1 MTMKT
6 INKSLLVLLTFFI
19 AAACTYEFPETPQP
33 QAGQADFT
41 KMIAV
46 GNSLTA
52 GFMNNALYTAGQ
64 NASFVKI
71 MAKQMETVGGGAF
84 NQADIG
90 SVNGCSNPGGG
101 CTQGRLYLKY
111 SDFPTS
117 TSAGPVYSIGSF
129 GNLLTALTAEQKA
142 ALNNFG
148 VPGASILSAT
158 NAGLSAN
165 PHYERIASA
174 PGTSTLIGDAATA
187 LAAGGTFFTFWLGN
201 NDVLGYAT
209 GGAADENALT
219 GTDLFNAAYDA
230 AINAIL
236 AANANAKGAV
246 ANIPDVTS
254 IPYFRTVPYNPVPL
268 DEATADLLNGA
279 NGFGGY
285 NAALEGLKNPAF
297 GGAFG
302 TPEQLD
308 ARKITFAAGSNNRL
322 VIVDEHLP
330 SLADGFDAL
339 LGIGAITPEQRT
351 ALTPYEQAR
360 QTTSN
365 DLIVLPAAS
374 FIGTTVGG
382 NPLLING
389 VSVPL
394 GDQWVVTP
402 TEKQTIQNRV
412 NAFNSKISDVVA
424 ANSNR
429 LVLVNIHD
437 ILNQLAE
444 TGVPINGSTLTASIT
459 PPFGAF
465 SLDGVH
471 PNARGHAF
479 IANQF
484 IEAINAKFKSS
495 IPLCN
500 PNDFAGNE
508 LPVP

>member
-1 MTMKT
+1 
-6 INKSLLVLLTFFI
+6 
-19 AAACTYEFPETPQP
+19 
-33 QAGQADFT
+33 
-41 KMIAV
+41 
-46 GNSLTA
+46 
-52 GFMNNALYTAGQ
+52 
-64 NASFVKI
+64 
-71 MAKQMETVGGGAF
+71 
-84 NQADIG
+84 
-90 SVNGCSNPGGG
+90 CS
-101 CTQGRLYLKY
+101 
-111 SDFPTS
+111 SD
-117 TSAGPVYSIGSF
+117 
-129 GNLLTALTAEQKA
+129 L
-142 ALNNFG
+142 
-148 VPGASILSAT
+148 
-158 NAGLSAN
+158 
-165 PHYERIASA
+165 
-174 PGTSTLIGDAATA
+174 
-187 LAAGGTFFTFWLGN
+187 
-201 NDVLGYAT
+201 
-209 GGAADENALT
+209 
-219 GTDLFNAAYDA
+219 
-230 AINAIL
+230 
-236 AANANAKGAV
+236 
-246 ANIPDVTS
+246 
-254 IPYFRTVPYNPVPL
+254 
-268 DEATADLLNGA
+268 
-279 NGFGGY
+279 
-285 NAALEGLKNPAF
+285 
-297 GGAFG
+297 
-302 TPEQLD
+302 
-308 ARKITFAAGSNNRL
+308 
-322 VIVDEHLP
+322 IVDEHLP
-330 SLADGFDAL
+330 SLADGSDAL

-500 PNDFAGNE
+500 PN
-508 LPVP
+508 